1 MLVLVQP
8 EQRNVQKAEGIA
20 GNRCLKLA
28 DIEHI
33 FFRRGILESFSESK
47 AVSLVRVQFSS

>member
-20 GNRCLKLA
+20 GNPCLKLA

-33 FFRRGILESFSESK
+33 FFVVAF
-47 AVSLVRVQFSS
+47 

>member
-1 MLVLVQP
+1 MHFEMSSMLVLVQP

-33 FFRRGILESFSESK
+33 FFVVAF
-47 AVSLVRVQFSS
+47 